1 MSMLDDILKGG
12 GAKLTN
18 LASFAAE
25 HPQVVAAA
33 ASLLVH
39 PSGANAPANTPAAA
53 TGGLGGLMAAFERGG
68 LGNVM
73 SSWIS
78 TGQNQPVAPGQLASA
93 LGPEVLEQFARKAGI
108 DPSQASTAL
117 AAVLPLL
124 VDHATPQGTVPP
136 ATGAGGLQDL
146 LGAFLRR

>member
-1 MSMLDDILKGG
+1 MSMLDDVLKG
-12 GAKLTN
+12 GAKLSN

-39 PSGANAPANTPAAA
+39 PSGPNAPANSPAAA
-53 TGGLGGLMAAFERGG
+53 TGGLGGLVDAFERGG
-68 LGNVM
+68 LGNIM

-78 TGQNQPVAPGQLASA
+78 TGQNQPVAPGQLANV
-93 LGPEVLEQFARKAGI
+93 LGPDVLNQFARKAGI
-108 DPSQASTAL
+108 DPGQASTAL

-124 VDHATPQGTVPP
+124 VDHATPQGNVPA
-136 ATGAGGLQDL
+136 ATGTGGLQDL
-146 LGAFLRR
+146 LGKFLQR